1 MLKYIATQPVRA
13 SFLPGI
19 SVVVLLLIAIGCSSG
34 DDAEVKTETQPTATQ
49 ETAPATATSAP
60 APTPEPLP
68 TSTPTPKPTP
78 KPVPTAAPAKQVKQ
92 PTPAPTA
99 KPTSAPTAK
108 PTSAPTPTR
117 VPAAPTVTPTPTIV
131 PSPTAT
137 PPPTPTPTPITTVFK
152 VHGFTLKLDPDADF
166 VASGLDVTGF
176 TETEADES
184 QGLLRLDYNG
194 ADVVFYWQPSTAGVE
209 PQQSVD
215 SAFGIFSSSK
225 PSTIFIA
232 ISEGDLIVDGQAGRF
247 GGFVSTAASGGG
259 TGGGLIG
266 AWNCMTTSTSFT
278 LTVSGYDST
287 VIQIRFD
294 RLVENFACE

>member
-1 MLKYIATQPVRA
+1 VLG
-13 SFLPGI
+13 L
-19 SVVVLLLIAIGCSSG
+19 LLLISGCSGGSG

-60 APTPEPLP
+60 APTPESLP
-68 TSTPTPKPTP
+68 TSTPTP

-92 PTPAPTA
+92 PTPAPA
-99 KPTSAPTAK
+99 AK

-137 PPPTPTPTPITTVFK
+137 PPPTPTPTPITTAFE

-225 PSTIFIA
+225 PTTIFIA
-232 ISEGDLIVDGQAGRF
+232 ISEGDLTVDGQAGRF

-266 AWNCMTTSTSFT
+266 AWNCMATSTNFT

-294 RLVENFACE
+294 RLVENFGCG

>member
-1 MLKYIATQPVRA
+1 MLKYSAIQPVRA
-13 SFLPGI
+13 SILPGI

-68 TSTPTPKPTP
+68 TSTPAPTP

-92 PTPAPTA
+92 PTP
-99 KPTSAPTAK
+99 
-108 PTSAPTPTR
+108 APTPTR

-137 PPPTPTPTPITTVFK
+137 PPPTPTPTPITTVFE

-184 QGLLRLDYNG
+184 QGLLKLDYNG

-215 SAFGIFSSSK
+215 SAFGLLSSSK
-225 PSTIFIA
+225 PSTSFIA

-266 AWNCMTTSTSFT
+266 AWNCMATSTSFT

-294 RLVENFACE
+294 RLVENFGCG

>member
-1 MLKYIATQPVRA
+1 MLKYIATQSVRA
-13 SFLPGI
+13 SILPGI

-49 ETAPATATSAP
+49 ETVPATATSAP

-68 TSTPTPKPTP
+68 TTTPTP
-78 KPVPTAAPAKQVKQ
+78 KPVPTTAPAKQVKQ

-99 KPTSAPTAK
+99 KPTTAPTAK

-117 VPAAPTVTPTPTIV
+117 VPADPTVTPTPTIV

-137 PPPTPTPTPITTVFK
+137 PPPTPTPTPVTTVFE

-176 TETEADES
+176 TETKADES
-184 QGLLRLDYNG
+184 QGLLKLDYNG

-215 SAFGIFSSSK
+215 SAFGLLSSSK
-225 PSTIFIA
+225 PSTSFIA

-259 TGGGLIG
+259 NGGGLIG
-266 AWNCMTTSTSFT
+266 AWNCMTTSTNFT

-294 RLVENFACE
+294 RLVENFGCG

>member
-49 ETAPATATSAP
+49 DTAPATATSAP

-68 TSTPTPKPTP
+68 TSTPTP

-99 KPTSAPTAK
+99 KPTP
-108 PTSAPTPTR
+108 APTPTR

-137 PPPTPTPTPITTVFK
+137 PPPTPTPTPITTVFE

-184 QGLLRLDYNG
+184 QGLLKLDYNG

-215 SAFGIFSSSK
+215 SAFGLLSSSK
-225 PSTIFIA
+225 PSTSFIA

-259 TGGGLIG
+259 NGGGLIG

-294 RLVENFACE
+294 RLVENFGCG

>member
-68 TSTPTPKPTP
+68 TSTP

-92 PTPAPTA
+92 PTP
-99 KPTSAPTAK
+99 APTAK

-137 PPPTPTPTPITTVFK
+137 PPPTPTPTPITTVFE

-184 QGLLRLDYNG
+184 QGLLKLDYNG

-215 SAFGIFSSSK
+215 SAFGLLSSSK
-225 PSTIFIA
+225 PSTSFIA

-259 TGGGLIG
+259 NGGGLIG

-294 RLVENFACE
+294 RLVENFGCG

>member
-68 TSTPTPKPTP
+68 TSTPAPTP

-92 PTPAPTA
+92 PTP
-99 KPTSAPTAK
+99 APTAK

-137 PPPTPTPTPITTVFK
+137 PPPTPTPTPITTVFE

-184 QGLLRLDYNG
+184 QGLLKLDYNG

-215 SAFGIFSSSK
+215 SAFGLLSSSK
-225 PSTIFIA
+225 PSTSFIA
-232 ISEGDLIVDGQAGRF
+232 ISEDDIIVDGQAGRV

-259 TGGGLIG
+259 NGGGLIG

-294 RLVENFACE
+294 RLVENFGCG

>member
-1 MLKYIATQPVRA
+1 
-13 SFLPGI
+13 
-19 SVVVLLLIAIGCSSG
+19 
-34 DDAEVKTETQPTATQ
+34 
-49 ETAPATATSAP
+49 
-60 APTPEPLP
+60 
-68 TSTPTPKPTP
+68 
-78 KPVPTAAPAKQVKQ
+78 
-92 PTPAPTA
+92 
-99 KPTSAPTAK
+99 
-108 PTSAPTPTR
+108 

-137 PPPTPTPTPITTVFK
+137 PPPTPTPTPITTVFE

-176 TETEADES
+176 TETKADES
-184 QGLLRLDYNG
+184 QGLLKLDYNG

-215 SAFGIFSSSK
+215 SAFGLLSSSK
-225 PSTIFIA
+225 PSTSFIA

-259 TGGGLIG
+259 NGGGLIG

-294 RLVENFACE
+294 RLVENFGCG

>member
-1 MLKYIATQPVRA
+1 MGQLHYEEPVHARGFAARNSIVLIGMLG
-13 SFLPGI
+13 L
-19 SVVVLLLIAIGCSSG
+19 LLLISGCSGGSG

-68 TSTPTPKPTP
+68 TSTPTPKP
-78 KPVPTAAPAKQVKQ
+78 VPTAAPAKQVKQ

-99 KPTSAPTAK
+99 KPTT
-108 PTSAPTPTR
+108 APTPTR

-137 PPPTPTPTPITTVFK
+137 PPPTPTPTPITTVFE
-152 VHGFTLKLDPDADF
+152 VHGFALKLDPDADF

-176 TETEADES
+176 TGTEADES
-184 QGLLRLDYNG
+184 QGLLKLDYNG
-194 ADVVFYWQPSTAGVE
+194 ADVVLYWQPSTAGVE

-215 SAFGIFSSSK
+215 SAFGLLSSSK

-232 ISEGDLIVDGQAGRF
+232 ISEGDLTVDGQAGRF
-247 GGFVSTAASGGG
+247 GGFVSTAASGDGN
-259 TGGGLIG
+259 GGGLIG
-266 AWNCMTTSTSFT
+266 AWNCMATSTNFT

-294 RLVENFACE
+294 RLVENFACA

>member
-68 TSTPTPKPTP
+68 TSTPN
-78 KPVPTAAPAKQVKQ
+78 PVPTAAPAKQVKQ
-92 PTPAPTA
+92 PTP
-99 KPTSAPTAK
+99 APTAK

-137 PPPTPTPTPITTVFK
+137 PPPTPTPTPITTVFE

-184 QGLLRLDYNG
+184 QGLLKLDYNG

-215 SAFGIFSSSK
+215 SAFGLLSSSK
-225 PSTIFIA
+225 PSTSFIA

-247 GGFVSTAASGGG
+247 GGFVSTAASGGRN
-259 TGGGLIG
+259 GGGLIG

-294 RLVENFACE
+294 RLVENFGCG

>member
-1 MLKYIATQPVRA
+1 MLG
-13 SFLPGI
+13 L
-19 SVVVLLLIAIGCSSG
+19 LLLISGCSGGSG

-68 TSTPTPKPTP
+68 TSTP

-92 PTPAPTA
+92 PTP
-99 KPTSAPTAK
+99 APTAK

-137 PPPTPTPTPITTVFK
+137 PPPTPTPTPITTVFE

-184 QGLLRLDYNG
+184 QGLLKLDYNG

-209 PQQSVD
+209 PQQSVN

-266 AWNCMTTSTSFT
+266 AWNCMATSTNFT

-294 RLVENFACE
+294 RLVENFACG

>member
-1 MLKYIATQPVRA
+1 
-13 SFLPGI
+13 
-19 SVVVLLLIAIGCSSG
+19 
-34 DDAEVKTETQPTATQ
+34 
-49 ETAPATATSAP
+49 
-60 APTPEPLP
+60 
-68 TSTPTPKPTP
+68 
-78 KPVPTAAPAKQVKQ
+78 
-92 PTPAPTA
+92 
-99 KPTSAPTAK
+99 
-108 PTSAPTPTR
+108 

-137 PPPTPTPTPITTVFK
+137 PPPTPTPTPITTVFE

-215 SAFGIFSSSK
+215 SAFGLLSSSK
-225 PSTIFIA
+225 PSTSFIA

-259 TGGGLIG
+259 NGGGLIG

-294 RLVENFACE
+294 RLVENFGCG

>member
-1 MLKYIATQPVRA
+1 MGQLRYEEPVHARGFA
-13 SFLPGI
+13 ARNSIVLIG
-19 SVVVLLLIAIGCSSG
+19 VLGLLLLISGCSGGSG

-60 APTPEPLP
+60 APTPDPLP
-68 TSTPTPKPTP
+68 TSTPTP

-92 PTPAPTA
+92 PTTAPTA
-99 KPTSAPTAK
+99 KPTT
-108 PTSAPTPTR
+108 APTPTR

-137 PPPTPTPTPITTVFK
+137 PPPTPTPTPITTVFE

-176 TETEADES
+176 TGTEADES
-184 QGLLRLDYNG
+184 QGLLKLDYNG
-194 ADVVFYWQPSTAGVE
+194 ADVVLYWQPSTAGVE

-215 SAFGIFSSSK
+215 SAFGLLSSSK

-232 ISEGDLIVDGQAGRF
+232 ISEGDLTVDGQAGRF
-247 GGFVSTAASGGG
+247 GGFVSTAASGDGN
-259 TGGGLIG
+259 GGGLIG
-266 AWNCMTTSTSFT
+266 AWNCMATSTNFT

-294 RLVENFACE
+294 RLVENFACA